1 MPRYSLGLC
10 GPADPYAAK
19 YPKEEIM
26 QKISAPAARLTL
38 AAVAFLA
45 LAPPDRAPAQPAAP
59 NLSGTY
65 RCQPEPSSCQ
75 WSGQS
80 FTVAQSGTRLDMK
93 SDKGDVGQGLLSS
106 NVTLSVGAPWNMLGV
121 VLPDN
126 RIQWSNG
133 TLWLKQ

>member
-1 MPRYSLGLC
+1 MQNTSARMTLPMLGAVALLGL
-10 GPADPYAAK
+10 
-19 YPKEEIM
+19 
-26 QKISAPAARLTL
+26 
-38 AAVAFLA
+38 A
-45 LAPPDRAPAQPAAP
+45 LPGRAPAQPAAP

-80 FTVAQSGTRLDMK
+80 FTIAQSGTKLDMK

-106 NVTLSVGAPWNMLGV
+106 NTTLSVGAPWNMLGV
-121 VLPDN
+121 ILPDN

-133 TLWLKQ
+133 TMWSKQ